1 MQGEGGSTSV
11 RWVSS
16 LLIMQSVMKGHKEA
30 QIRGKKS
37 TFMPLVFFFFFFVQ
51 NVSASFQSYLY
62 SKGIS
67 SEAPKVSFFL

>member
-30 QIRGKKS
+30 GEKEH
-37 TFMPLVFFFFFFVQ
+37 FYAPGF
-51 NVSASFQSYLY
+51 SA
-62 SKGIS
+62 
-67 SEAPKVSFFL
+67 FFLFKTFQHLSNLTCIVRAFLQKLQK

>member
-37 TFMPLVFFFFFFVQ
+37 TFMPLVFFFFFLFKT
-51 NVSASFQSYLY
+51 FQHLSNLTC
-62 SKGIS
+62 IVR
-67 SEAPKVSFFL
+67 AFLQKLQK